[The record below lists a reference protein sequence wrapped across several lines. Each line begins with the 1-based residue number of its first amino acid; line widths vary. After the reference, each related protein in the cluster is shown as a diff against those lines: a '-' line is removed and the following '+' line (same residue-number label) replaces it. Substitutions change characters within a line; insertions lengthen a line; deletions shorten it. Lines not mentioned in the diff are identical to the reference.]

1 MGPWITLIP
10 RNGRE
15 VTRKHEPPQ
24 LQTSLLCFPQL
35 PDLALS
41 FHGLLPSIRTFSCL
55 SFTLRLLL
63 CIVPACLP
71 VSYSSRQ
78 DTLELP
84 EPRKNQGFC
93 EVPAPGRMQ
102 AFLRLALES
111 DKPDPNPG
119 LEQTA
124 KPPASFVLCGM
135 IMMITAVA
143 LRGGCEDR
151 LSLIL

>member
-1 MGPWITLIP
+1 MVERPQGSMGPHSSGLHCFF
-10 RNGRE
+10 
-15 VTRKHEPPQ
+15 VFLSPQ
-24 LQTSLLCFPQL
+24 TYPS
-35 PDLALS
+35 D
-41 FHGLLPSIRTFSCL
+41 FHSLLPSVPTFSCL

-63 CIVPACLP
+63 CIAPACLP

-84 EPRKNQGFC
+84 EPKNNQGFC
-93 EVPAPGRMQ
+93 EVPAPGRMA

-124 KPPASFVLCGM
+124 KPPASFVLCAM
-135 IMMITAVA
+135 IMMITALA

-151 LSLIL
+151 LSLTL